1 MLESGKPH
9 FYQTFIESA
18 MKALA
23 IFSEIP
29 WVMPVLTLR
38 KVICDSLPVYVMLT
52 ASVMRLT
59 VPAVSHSG
67 PLFQE

>member
-29 WVMPVLTLR
+29 WIMPVLGLR
-38 KVICDSLPVYVMLT
+38 EIFNLLPAYG
-52 ASVMRLT
+52 RI
-59 VPAVSHSG
+59 
-67 PLFQE
+67 